1 MSSTKHVE
9 YKESFAVV
17 STMKMP
23 RAVVTA
29 PPFGGTFAET
39 FYSMVSVGDFLYALC
54 FPLGQVYKISI
65 DAFET
70 PTILTLTNPILA
82 TGGITS
88 DGTYLYVCGTS
99 RATIRPVVVKID
111 ISTFS
116 EVDILTLPPGANSGV
131 FDFAINGTNLYVTT
145 DTFPTSSSCILYRI
159 SLITFTV
166 TGSLVPTTVFVQ
178 TYMLNNLHTT
188 TTCDYL
194 FISMSAT
201 YVKIDLA
208 LFLEVAVLPLR
219 IISAVI
225 IGNTLF
231 GCDYSNKIYVID
243 MPTFLVIKVSFFPIY
258 WFMQHDTETE
268 NSYILFYE
276 SNMSLRRY
284 HLTDLLTIDSLP
296 YEQVLLPVHGSPQTL
311 SINGDF
317 MFVSLIDFGAFA
329 DTDKFNYIVKVAIRE
344 MVIGTE
350 VDSSTTTT
358 AVDVSSTR
366 IRTVRHVT
374 AIAPTVISVG

>member
-1 MSSTKHVE
+1 MSSTKHVG
-9 YKESFAVV
+9 YKDAFAVL
-17 STMKMP
+17 STMKMS

-65 DAFET
+65 DAFEIS
-70 PTILTLTNPILA
+70 TILTLTNPILA

-116 EVDILTLPPGANSGV
+116 EVAILTLPPGANSGV
-131 FDFAINGTNLYVTT
+131 FDYAINGTNLYVTT
-145 DTFPTSSSCILYRI
+145 DTFPTGSCVLYRI

-166 TGSLVPTTVFVQ
+166 TGSLVPTTVFFQ

-188 TTCDYL
+188 ATCDYL
-194 FISMSAT
+194 FICMSDT
-201 YVKIDLA
+201 YIKIDLA
-208 LFLEVAVLPLR
+208 LFLEVGVLPLR
-219 IISAVI
+219 ISSAII

-231 GCDYSNKIYVID
+231 SYDYSRYKICVID
-243 MPTFLVIKVSFFPIY
+243 MPTFLVIKESFFYYIY
-258 WFMQHDTETE
+258 WFMQYDVETE
-268 NSYILFYE
+268 NSYILFDKDTI
-276 SNMSLRRY
+276 RRY
-284 HLTDLLTIDSLP
+284 HLTDLLTTDSLP
-296 YEQVLLPVHGSPQTL
+296 YEQVLLPVHASPQTL

-317 MFVSLIDFGAFA
+317 MFVSLIDFA

-374 AIAPTVISVG
+374 AIAPTVITVG